1 MSTVLSLGT
10 SFMSGVMVPQEV
22 LGENVLKIAKFF
34 PTYYFVKINEM
45 TVNSFLDMKYEI
57 SMQLLFAIVFLLMG
71 LYFNKVKQKA

>member
-10 SFMSGVMVPQEV
+10 SFISGVMVPQEV